1 LTDTSKHASADHFR
15 SVDSKVVDQ
24 SEYSGHYS
32 FSSFGPVSTYV
43 NRPGLHNRIKE
54 QLHDCLAEPRPSAK
68 ILVVWGLG
76 GAGKSQLVLNYLQ
89 EYRSDYSAA
98 FWVEAGQRESLERD
112 FLQIYRLLY
121 GLKSAHGEE
130 MVKIDDAVL
139 AVKSWFQ
146 GRSGRWL
153 LIFDSADNIDDKNDP
168 GYIDLKHYLSD
179 APSIHII
186 ITTRSSK
193 ARKMTRLPSVE
204 VGSMELSEAVDLF
217 STCSE
222 CDGTAHE
229 DHAKIEMIVQELG
242 CLALA
247 VTLAGSYVSETHLEL
262 SQYLEEYR
270 QRRKELLGEVP
281 KNLIY
286 EYNESVLTTWESSF
300 EAITQRNVHASSL
313 LTVLAFIHYDDV
325 MLDLFERARK
335 GINTRKDEVREDG
348 SANDQLL
355 WQLAVSSQKPVDMYM
370 IRQAFRV
377 LESFSLVQWKKDQ
390 SSYAMHKLV
399 HAWTYERLDRKRQE
413 TFCEAALKLL
423 ATAVRNWPPDPLYKA
438 RLIPHLM
445 ANFST
450 VSNLY
455 RKMNSDNRSVLNLL
469 DGIRNFLDSA
479 GRWTEVCA
487 VETFQLSQM
496 EKLYGC
502 EHVDTI
508 TAMSNLANT
517 LGNLGKL
524 DKAASITR
532 EVLEK
537 VRRIFGD
544 EHPNTIKAMNNLAVA
559 LVNQGKPDEATS
571 IQREVLE
578 KRRKIF
584 GDEHLDTITAMN
596 NFAITLSDL
605 GKLNETASMRKEVL
619 EKMRRILGDEHPHII
634 GAMNNLANTLSDLG
648 KLDEAASMERE
659 VLKKRRSILGDEHP
673 DTLTAMSN
681 LANTLGNLGKLD
693 EAASMKREVLEKRR
707 SILGDEHPDTLTV
720 MSNLANTLGNLG
732 KLDEAALIQRK
743 VLEKRRKIL
752 GDEHPDILTA
762 MSNLAITLD
771 NLGKLDETASMERE
785 VLEKRRRILGDEHPD
800 TITAMSNLAI
810 TLGNLAKLDE
820 TASMEREVL
829 EKRRRILGDEHPD
842 TITAMSNLA
851 ITLGNLSKLDE
862 AALIQRK
869 VLEKRRKI
877 LGDEHPNTIIAMSNL
892 AVWLAQIG
900 DLDSAF
906 TIFEDVLESR
916 QRILGKAHPDT
927 ISASNNLRI
936 AAESKEK

>member
-1 LTDTSKHASADHFR
+1 
-15 SVDSKVVDQ
+15 
-24 SEYSGHYS
+24 
-32 FSSFGPVSTYV
+32 
-43 NRPGLHNRIKE
+43 
-54 QLHDCLAEPRPSAK
+54 
-68 ILVVWGLG
+68 
-76 GAGKSQLVLNYLQ
+76 VLNYLQ

-262 SQYLEEYR
+262 NQYLEEYR

-281 KNLIY
+281 ENLIN
-286 EYNESVLTTWESSF
+286 EYNKSVLTTWESSF
-300 EAITQRNVHASSL
+300 EVITQRNVHASSL

-355 WQLAVSSQKPVDMYM
+355 WQLAVSSQKPVDKHV

-399 HAWTYERLDRKRQE
+399 HAWAYERLDRERQE
-413 TFCEAALKLL
+413 SFCEAALELL
-423 ATAVRNWPPDPLYKA
+423 VTAVRNWPPDPLYKA

-450 VSNLY
+450 VSNVY
-455 RKMNSDNRSVLNLL
+455 RKMDSDNRSVLKLL
-469 DGIRNFLDSA
+469 DGIENFLDSA

-487 VETFQLSQM
+487 VKTFRLSQM
-496 EKLYGC
+496 ERLYGC
-502 EHVDTI
+502 EHAHTI
-508 TAMSNLANT
+508 RAMSNLAVT
-517 LGNLGKL
+517 LNNQGKL
-524 DKAASITR
+524 DEAASMKR
-532 EVLEK
+532 E
-537 VRRIFGD
+537 
-544 EHPNTIKAMNNLAVA
+544 A
-559 LVNQGKPDEATS
+559 
-571 IQREVLE
+571 
-578 KRRKIF
+578 
-584 GDEHLDTITAMN
+584 
-596 NFAITLSDL
+596 
-605 GKLNETASMRKEVL
+605 L
-619 EKMRRILGDEHPHII
+619 EKMRRILGDEHSDTIKAI
-634 GAMNNLANTLSDLG
+634 G
-648 KLDEAASMERE
+648 
-659 VLKKRRSILGDEHP
+659 
-673 DTLTAMSN
+673 N
-681 LANTLGNLGKLD
+681 LANTLGD
-693 EAASMKREVLEKRR
+693 
-707 SILGDEHPDTLTV
+707 
-720 MSNLANTLGNLG
+720 
-732 KLDEAALIQRK
+732 
-743 VLEKRRKIL
+743 
-752 GDEHPDILTA
+752 
-762 MSNLAITLD
+762 
-771 NLGKLDETASMERE
+771 LGKLDETASMERE
-785 VLEKRRRILGDEHPD
+785 VFEKRRRILGDEHPD
-800 TITAMSNLAI
+800 TITAMSNLAVS
-810 TLGNLAKLDE
+810 LA
-820 TASMEREVL
+820 
-829 EKRRRILGDEHPD
+829 H
-842 TITAMSNLA
+842 
-851 ITLGNLSKLDE
+851 
-862 AALIQRK
+862 
-869 VLEKRRKI
+869 
-877 LGDEHPNTIIAMSNL
+877 
-892 AVWLAQIG
+892 IG

-906 TIFEDVLESR
+906 TIFEDVLER
-916 QRILGKAHPDT
+916 RRRILGEAHPDT

-936 AAESKEK
+936 VAESKEK

>member
-1 LTDTSKHASADHFR
+1 
-15 SVDSKVVDQ
+15 
-24 SEYSGHYS
+24 
-32 FSSFGPVSTYV
+32 
-43 NRPGLHNRIKE
+43 
-54 QLHDCLAEPRPSAK
+54 
-68 ILVVWGLG
+68 
-76 GAGKSQLVLNYLQ
+76 VLNYLQ
-89 EYRSDYSAA
+89 EYRGDYSAA

-222 CDGTAHE
+222 CDGTTHE

-399 HAWTYERLDRKRQE
+399 HAWAYERLDRKRQE
-413 TFCEAALKLL
+413 SFCEAALELL

-450 VSNLY
+450 VSNVY
-455 RKMNSDNRSVLNLL
+455 RKMDSDNRSVLNLL
-469 DGIRNFLDSA
+469 DGIWNFLDSA

-487 VETFQLSQM
+487 VETFQLSQV
-496 EKLYGC
+496 ERLYGR

-508 TAMSNLANT
+508 RAMSNLAAT
-517 LGNLGKL
+517 L
-524 DKAASITR
+524 D
-532 EVLEK
+532 
-537 VRRIFGD
+537 
-544 EHPNTIKAMNNLAVA
+544 
-559 LVNQGKPDEATS
+559 NQ
-571 IQREVLE
+571 
-578 KRRKIF
+578 
-584 GDEHLDTITAMN
+584 
-596 NFAITLSDL
+596 
-605 GKLNETASMRKEVL
+605 
-619 EKMRRILGDEHPHII
+619 
-634 GAMNNLANTLSDLG
+634 
-648 KLDEAASMERE
+648 
-659 VLKKRRSILGDEHP
+659 
-673 DTLTAMSN
+673 
-681 LANTLGNLGKLD
+681 GKLD
-693 EAASMKREVLEKRR
+693 EAASMKREALEKMRR
-707 SILGDEHPDTLTV
+707 IFGDEHPDTIKV
-720 MSNLANTLGNLG
+720 MNNLANTFRNLG
-732 KLDEAALIQRK
+732 KLDEAAPIQRK

-752 GDEHPDILTA
+752 GDEHPDTITA
-762 MSNLAITLD
+762 MSNLAITLGNLGKLNEAASINREVLEKRRKILGD
-771 NLGKLDETASMERE
+771 EHPDTITAMSNLAVTLGNLGKLDEAASMNREVLEKMRRIFGDEHPNTIKAMGNLAVTLGDLGKLDKTASMERE

-800 TITAMSNLAI
+800 TITAM
-810 TLGNLAKLDE
+810 GNLAV
-820 TASMEREVL
+820 S
-829 EKRRRILGDEHPD
+829 
-842 TITAMSNLA
+842 
-851 ITLGNLSKLDE
+851 
-862 AALIQRK
+862 
-869 VLEKRRKI
+869 
-877 LGDEHPNTIIAMSNL
+877 
-892 AVWLAQIG
+892 LAQIG

-906 TIFEDVLESR
+906 TIFEDVLER
-916 QRILGKAHPDT
+916 RRRILGKAHPDT
-927 ISASNNLRI
+927 ISASNNLQI
-936 AAESKEK
+936 AAKLKEK

>member
-15 SVDSKVVDQ
+15 SVDSKVADQ

-222 CDGTAHE
+222 CDGTAYE
-229 DHAKIEMIVQELG
+229 DHANIEMIVQELG

-262 SQYLEEYR
+262 NQYLEEYR
-270 QRRKELLGEVP
+270 QRRKELLSEVP

-399 HAWTYERLDRKRQE
+399 HAWAYERLDRERQE
-413 TFCEAALKLL
+413 SFCEAALELL

-450 VSNLY
+450 VSNVY
-455 RKMNSDNRSVLNLL
+455 RKMDSDNRSVLNLL
-469 DGIRNFLDSA
+469 YGIGNFLDSA

-487 VETFQLSQM
+487 VKTFLLSRM
-496 EKLYGC
+496 ERLYGC

-508 TAMSNLANT
+508 RAISNLATT
-517 LGNLGKL
+517 LSYQGKL
-524 DKAASITR
+524 DEAASIER
-532 EVLEK
+532 
-537 VRRIFGD
+537 
-544 EHPNTIKAMNNLAVA
+544 
-559 LVNQGKPDEATS
+559 
-571 IQREVLE
+571 
-578 KRRKIF
+578 
-584 GDEHLDTITAMN
+584 
-596 NFAITLSDL
+596 
-605 GKLNETASMRKEVL
+605 EVL
-619 EKMRRILGDEHPHII
+619 EKMRRILGDEHPNSIST
-634 GAMNNLANTLSDLG
+634 MNNLAVILGNQG
-648 KLDEAASMERE
+648 KLNEAASI
-659 VLKKRRSILGDEHP
+659 K
-673 DTLTAMSN
+673 
-681 LANTLGNLGKLD
+681 
-693 EAASMKREVLEKRR
+693 
-707 SILGDEHPDTLTV
+707 
-720 MSNLANTLGNLG
+720 
-732 KLDEAALIQRK
+732 
-743 VLEKRRKIL
+743 
-752 GDEHPDILTA
+752 
-762 MSNLAITLD
+762 
-771 NLGKLDETASMERE
+771 RE

-810 TLGNLAKLDE
+810 TLGNLGKLDE
-820 TASMEREVL
+820 AASMKRKVLEKMRTILGDEHPDTITAMNNLAVTLSDQGKLDEAASIQREVL
-829 EKRRRILGDEHPD
+829 EKRKRILGDEHPD

-851 ITLGNLSKLDE
+851 ITLGDLGKLDE
-862 AALIQRK
+862 AASMKREVLEKMRTILGDEHPNVITAMNNLAITLGDLGKLDEAASMTRE
-869 VLEKRRKI
+869 VLEKRRRILGDEHPNTIMAMSNLAITLNSQGKLDEAASMKREVLEKMRRI
-877 LGDEHPNTIIAMSNL
+877 LGDEHPNTIIAMNNL
-892 AVWLAQIG
+892 AVSLVQIG

-906 TIFEDVLESR
+906 TIFEDVLER
-916 QRILGKAHPDT
+916 RRRILGKAHPHT
-927 ISASNNLRI
+927 ILASNNLRI
-936 AAESKEK
+936 VAESKEK